1 MKKIFSIH
9 IPKTAGSFFGQVL
22 EGVHPDIQFFNYGI
36 NAPETRIYLKGV
48 LKEFPVGEDLESYFF
63 KYIND
68 NQKGLAIMHGHVWKK
83 HFIDEHPDAKVL
95 TWVREPAQRLYSH
108 YEFFKRIPHPGN
120 KRYEKFKNSHQSF
133 LEFATDPLN
142 QNRQTKILDGF
153 QTGLLSFVGVV
164 EKINQSIDNFSS
176 IFDFKITLDGSFN
189 LNRNNDRS
197 GNSYPIERSV
207 LEEIKKSNLED
218 YSFYEKTLELF
229 T

>member
-22 EGVHPDIQFFNYGI
+22 ESIHPDIQFFNYGI
-36 NAPETRIYLKGV
+36 NAPETRIYLKGE

-83 HFIDEHPDAKVL
+83 HFVYKNPDAKIL

-108 YEFFKRIPHPGN
+108 YEFFKRIPHSGN
-120 KRYEKFKNSHQSF
+120 KRYEKFKKSNQSF

-142 QNRQTKILDGF
+142 QNRQTKILDGV
-153 QTGLLSFVGVV
+153 QLDLLSFVGVV
-164 EKINQSIDNFSS
+164 EKINQSIKKFSS
-176 IFDFKITLDGSFN
+176 IFDLKISLYDSYN

-197 GNSYPIERSV
+197 SNSYPIERSV
-207 LEEIKKSNLED
+207 FEEIKKSNLED
-218 YSFYEKTLELF
+218 YAFYEKTLESF